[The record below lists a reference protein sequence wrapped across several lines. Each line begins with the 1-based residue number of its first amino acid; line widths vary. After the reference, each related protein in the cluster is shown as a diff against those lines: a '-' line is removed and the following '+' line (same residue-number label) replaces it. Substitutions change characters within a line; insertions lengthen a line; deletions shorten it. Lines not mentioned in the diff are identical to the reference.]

1 MRVKREERGQEQ
13 QDTREIKEIRFN
25 NNNLLHLIYV
35 NQNCKQKVKKKK
47 KNCLQWYMLICTLTT
62 FGRNVNRSMHHKIDS
77 CYLQEWMRWEKSK

>member
-47 KNCLQWYMLICTLTT
+47 RKEKLSPVAYVDMYT
-62 FGRNVNRSMHHKIDS
+62 HHF
-77 CYLQEWMRWEKSK
+77 W